1 MILLVRYG
9 EIHLKGQN
17 RPHFESLQLK
27 AIKRALKAFPNAV
40 TQKGYGRF
48 YVTGLTEEEMPRAV
62 EAVVKVFGLHSVSP
76 AVEMEKDIGAM
87 GEEVIRLVR
96 DYMAKK
102 GLQKATFKVQ
112 AKRADK
118 RFPLSSMQLAA
129 ELGGRIL
136 EAVPGLAV
144 DVRSCC
150 CSG

>member
-102 GLQKATFKVQ
+102 RSPKGDIQGAGEARGQTLPAFIHAACGRTR
-112 AKRADK
+112 RAN
-118 RFPLSSMQLAA
+118 P
-129 ELGGRIL
+129 
-136 EAVPGLAV
+136 
-144 DVRSCC
+144 
-150 CSG
+150 